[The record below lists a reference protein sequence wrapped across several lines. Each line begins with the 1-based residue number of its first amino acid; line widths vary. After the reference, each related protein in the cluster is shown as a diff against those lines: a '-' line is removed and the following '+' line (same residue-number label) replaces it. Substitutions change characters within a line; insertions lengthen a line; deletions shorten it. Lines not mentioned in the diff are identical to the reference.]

1 MDDHERD
8 LLDAVRTAL
17 TEAGFDPGSESG
29 SGSGEGVHLVRHARG
44 VMVGWLPEE
53 IDDLHARTSGAHT
66 QGEDGTG
73 LAGLHHATGLALD
86 AALRTAGFTTETLD
100 DHILVLLPPPPPA

>member
-1 MDDHERD
+1 MDDHETD

-17 TEAGFDPGSESG
+17 IEAGFDPGSG
-29 SGSGEGVHLVRHARG
+29 GGEGVHLVRHARG

-53 IDDLHARTSGAHT
+53 IDELHARISGE
-66 QGEDGTG
+66 QMPGEGGTG

-86 AALRTAGFTTETLD
+86 AALHTAGFTTEPLN
-100 DHILVLLPPPPPA
+100 DHLLVLPPPPA